1 MLGQQPKDEAII
13 HGDKKMERKRTKG
26 NTNFRF
32 GKTGKRKGKRK
43 LLGLKDMEILKFN
56 PSQQLFSSICGAVI

>member
-1 MLGQQPKDEAII
+1 MGT
-13 HGDKKMERKRTKG
+13 KKEKERKRTKG

-43 LLGLKDMEILKFN
+43 ERE
-56 PSQQLFSSICGAVI
+56 